1 MNYDAPLYRPPSE
14 ARSLILQLTL
24 GCSHNK
30 CTFCSM
36 YKDKKFKILT
46 DEEIE
51 NHLSMAK
58 LYYPNAKKLFI
69 ADGNALAIPFE
80 RLCEIFKKIKIMWPS
95 FERIT
100 LYGAPKDI
108 LRRSISELEI
118 LKSLG
123 LEMIYMGLES
133 GSDLILKEIEKGV
146 TSSEMIE
153 AGRRVDESGISLSLT
168 MISGLGGKAHWKE
181 HALESAK
188 VINSINPSFLGLLTL
203 MVEDGT
209 KLKNDIT
216 SNKFELLSADEVLE
230 ETLLLLENLDVNNTV
245 FRSNHASN
253 YTPLRGTLPQ
263 DKLRLIEE
271 IKQAILTKD
280 IKPEWLRGL

>member
-1 MNYDAPLYRPPSE
+1 M
-14 ARSLILQLTL
+14 
-24 GCSHNK
+24 
-30 CTFCSM
+30 
-36 YKDKKFKILT
+36 
-46 DEEIE
+46 
-51 NHLSMAK
+51 
-58 LYYPNAKKLFI
+58 
-69 ADGNALAIPFE
+69 
-80 RLCEIFKKIKIMWPS
+80 
-95 FERIT
+95 
-100 LYGAPKDI
+100 
-108 LRRSISELEI
+108 I
-118 LKSLG
+118 LKG
-123 LEMIYMGLES
+123 
-133 GSDLILKEIEKGV
+133 IEKGV

-153 AGRRVDESGISLSLT
+153 AGRRVEESGISLSLT